1 MNKRNLWTTLLTL
14 ETLLSNNKLVQSYD
28 NKLRTLRNHYLLF
41 EKKIVLIYI
50 NLNLNHL
57 RMVCAKFGRSRLS
70 GLEKIILKKDHNF
83 LQREF

>member
-41 EKKIVLIYI
+41 EKKNVLY
-50 NLNLNHL
+50 LFQLESQSP
-57 RMVCAKFGRSRLS
+57 KD
-70 GLEKIILKKDHNF
+70 GLC
-83 LQREF
+83 